1 MSARA
6 WARCAS
12 CLRVTYLC
20 RKFNCAPNP
29 KREQIARQLAKRAG
43 GHARDKAD
51 AKETCEKAEAE
62 RTIGRTA

>member
-1 MSARA
+1 
-6 WARCAS
+6 
-12 CLRVTYLC
+12 VTYLC